1 MVRYKNKEMKGNPQP
16 NWRRGILEKQK
27 VLRKELGQLKR
38 MRQRE
43 LLNEGDIS
51 TLERKFNVKMKG
63 AEVVHKEVQHSLL
76 NVRAK
81 IWQ

>member
-43 LLNEGDIS
+43 FLNEGVIS
-51 TLERKFNVKMKG
+51 TLERKIHVKRKG
-63 AEVVHKEVQHSLL
+63 AKVVHKEVQHSLL